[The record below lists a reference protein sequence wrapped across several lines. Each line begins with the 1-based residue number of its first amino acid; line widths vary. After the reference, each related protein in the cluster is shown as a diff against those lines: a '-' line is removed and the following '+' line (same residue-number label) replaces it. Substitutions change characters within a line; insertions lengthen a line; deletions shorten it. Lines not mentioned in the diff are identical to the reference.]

1 MKPNAYIL
9 DWTMNEYDRLLARLE
24 DEGFIFQKEGDKEN
38 VRGAVPFSLVDNF
51 TSLVQGHLN
60 APYNYVDIQYPDEKK
75 TVVVFQNKKFVIEN
89 DEQNEMARKFAINLG
104 LPTAQADWAVSFLR
118 DG

>member
-24 DEGFIFQKEGDKEN
+24 DEGFVLQKEDGKEH
-38 VRGAVPFSLVDNF
+38 VRVAVPFSLVDEF
-51 TSLVQGHLN
+51 AKLVQEHLN

-75 TVVVFQNKKFVIEN
+75 TIVVFQNKKFVIEN
-89 DEQNEMARKFAINLG
+89 DEQNEAARKWAIDLG
-104 LPTAQADWAVSFLR
+104 LPTAQADWAVSF
-118 DG
+118 